1 MGKLDV
7 KQCKVII
14 DFMSD
19 YIEYY
24 RELLDFEKKKL
35 ILVTEDD
42 IDGLIASISTE
53 QALVMQSESL
63 ENKRL
68 KLFNSLGLA
77 DMTYKNI
84 AENSPDE
91 FKTKIEE
98 DAKEF
103 SALVLEIQKIN
114 KGIETIINE
123 KFKSMGQDSD
133 KEITAY
139 TDKGKKISNSGN
151 SSVIKDI

>member
-1 MGKLDV
+1 MGKLDA
-7 KQCKVII
+7 KKCKLII

-19 YIEYY
+19 YIVYY
-24 RELLDFEKKKL
+24 RELLDFEKNKL

-42 IDGLIASISTE
+42 VDGLIASISTE

-68 KLFNSLGLA
+68 KLFDSLGIA

-91 FKTKIEE
+91 FRNKIEE

-103 SALVLEIQKIN
+103 TALVLEIQKIN
-114 KGIETIINE
+114 KGIETIISE
-123 KFKSMGQDSD
+123 KFKSMGRD
-133 KEITAY
+133 EEATAY
-139 TDKGKKISNSGN
+139 TGKGKKISTTGN
-151 SSVIKDI
+151 SSIIKDI

>member
-1 MGKLDV
+1 MGNLDAR
-7 KQCKVII
+7 QCKLVI
-14 DFMSD
+14 DFMND
-19 YIEYY
+19 YIVYY
-24 RELLDFEKKKL
+24 RELLDFEKNKL
-35 ILVTEDD
+35 TLITKDD
-42 IDGLIASISTE
+42 VDGLIASISTE

-68 KLFNSLGLA
+68 KLFDNLGLTG
-77 DMTYKNI
+77 MTYKKI

-98 DAKEF
+98 DAREF
-103 SALVLEIQKIN
+103 TALILEVQKIN

-133 KEITAY
+133 KEVTAY
-139 TDKGKKISNSGN
+139 TGKGKKITTTGN
-151 SSVIKDI
+151 SSIIKDI